1 MEPVLAG
8 SIVGA
13 LSRLA
18 PEVVKIIDA
27 RSERK
32 HELQMVKLQ
41 AEVEREKQ
49 AGQLELAKQQG
60 ETQLAVAKTQQAGQ
74 YDIAALGALTESIKS
89 QATVTGVKFIDAI
102 SASVRPVV
110 TYLLV
115 MLYIF
120 TKGQPDV
127 PYWTAEDQAL
137 FGAVLNFWFLGRVLD
152 KWNPTRL

>member
-1 MEPVLAG
+1 MEPITTGA
-8 SIVGA
+8 IVGA

-32 HELQMVKLQ
+32 HELAMARQN
-41 AEVEREKQ
+41 
-49 AGQLELAKQQG
+49 LE
-60 ETQLAVAKTQQAGQ
+60 VAKAQAAGNLAITQAQGAAQ
-74 YDIAALGALTESIKS
+74 YDVAAIAALTESIKD
-89 QATVTGVKFIDAI
+89 QGKQTGVKIIDGLG
-102 SASVRPVV
+102 ASVRPIV

-115 MLYIF
+115 LLYIF

-127 PYWTAEDQAL
+127 PYWSAEDQAL

-152 KWNPTRL
+152 KWRPRV